1 MKSRLLFH
9 SSMTHIGTVVEFLQ
23 SLLKSATD
31 ATSEGAAYGGGM
43 SGAPFEPLAFIKKPQ
58 VILRIISIVF
68 AFFVFGSII
77 TVNDQDMGRCPIN
90 GDPGACTYG
99 TTIGVLAFLICV
111 FFLVIDARFDNF
123 SNINTR
129 KRAVVIDMGLSG
141 VFAFIWFVT
150 FCYLTDAWRKT
161 DDSVKAI
168 VGVSYINTAIAFSFF
183 SIITWG
189 FICLLNFL
197 RYRQGI
203 STIFSGEYEE
213 QFAEPNQQPPPANQM
228 NNETFTLRQVPFN
241 PINNPNSG
249 YQQPTY

>member
-1 MKSRLLFH
+1 M
-9 SSMTHIGTVVEFLQ
+9 
-23 SLLKSATD
+23 
-31 ATSEGAAYGGGM
+31 
-43 SGAPFEPLAFIKKPQ
+43 
-58 VILRIISIVF
+58 
-68 AFFVFGSII
+68 FGSII

-141 VFAFIWFVT
+141 KSSRFDSVLVFNFEKIILNFHLGVFAFIWFVT

-183 SIITWG
+183 SIITWVIY
-189 FICLLNFL
+189 FK
-197 RYRQGI
+197 R
-203 STIFSGEYEE
+203 
-213 QFAEPNQQPPPANQM
+213 
-228 NNETFTLRQVPFN
+228 
-241 PINNPNSG
+241 
-249 YQQPTY
+249 